1 MNEIYNIR
9 KLESLKEYLNQR
21 MVSPRLL
28 NNPRIYEILD
38 EISDE
43 FSLIFLDE
51 EMKKILDEQ
60 LLVEKDGT
68 LRYLKDNKRVKIKRN
83 PSGIETIK
91 EAFDK
96 KDSSVISE
104 KRLFDNGGIEYLYE
118 IREGNLSWED
128 FENNIDFIPS
138 KKIRYT
144 RDSTM
149 LNFLTKEEIGKFV
162 VKEHLIQ
169 QVPYMLQNLKLTRKN
184 LSRVLNGG
192 TKIDDLCGFLTNSQ
206 AEFDTIKELFNEND
220 ESKGQEEIFKTYCSN
235 NRRFQLPTT
244 YENAVA
250 KRLGISI
257 EMAR

>member
-21 MVSPRLL
+21 MIPPRLL

-38 EISDE
+38 GISDE
-43 FSLIFLDE
+43 FSLVFLDE

-104 KRLFDNGGIEYLYE
+104 KRLFDNDGIEYLYE
-118 IREGNLSWED
+118 IREGNLNWED

-144 RDSTM
+144 RDNTM
-149 LNFLTKEEIGKFV
+149 LNFITKEEVGKFV
-162 VKEHLIQ
+162 VKEHVIQ
-169 QVPYMLQNLKLTRKN
+169 QVPYMLQNLKLSRKDLLRIGN
-184 LSRVLNGG
+184 SG

-206 AEFDTIKELFNEND
+206 AEFDTLKELFSED
-220 ESKGQEEIFKTYCSN
+220 KDKGQEEIFKTYCN
-235 NRRFQLPTT
+235 YNKRFQLPTT

>member
-9 KLESLKEYLNQR
+9 KLENLKEYLNQR

-51 EMKKILDEQ
+51 EMKRILDEQ
-60 LLVEKDGT
+60 ILVEKDGT
-68 LRYLKDNKRVKIKRN
+68 LRYFKDNKRVKIKRN
-83 PSGIETIK
+83 SSGIETIK

-184 LSRVLNGG
+184 LSRILNGS
-192 TKIDDLCGFLTNSQ
+192 TKIDDLCEFLTNNQ
-206 AEFDTIKELFNEND
+206 AEFDTIKELFNEN
-220 ESKGQEEIFKTYCSN
+220 ESKGQEETFKTYCSN
-235 NRRFQLPTT
+235 NKRFQLPTT

>member
-9 KLESLKEYLNQR
+9 KLENLKEYLNQR

-38 EISDE
+38 GISDE
-43 FSLIFLDE
+43 YSLVFLDD
-51 EMKKILDEQ
+51 EMRRILDEQ

-83 PSGIETIK
+83 SSGIETIK

-184 LSRVLNGG
+184 LSRILNGG
-192 TKIDDLCGFLTNSQ
+192 TKIDDLCEFLTNNQ
-206 AEFDTIKELFNEND
+206 AEFDTIKELFNEN

-235 NRRFQLPTT
+235 NRRFQLPTI

>member
-9 KLESLKEYLNQR
+9 KLENLKEYLNQR

-51 EMKKILDEQ
+51 EMKRILDEQ
-60 LLVEKDGT
+60 ILVEKDGT
-68 LRYLKDNKRVKIKRN
+68 LRYFKDNKRVKIKRN
-83 PSGIETIK
+83 SSGIETIK

-128 FENNIDFIPS
+128 FERNIDFIPS

-184 LSRVLNGG
+184 LSRILNGS
-192 TKIDDLCGFLTNSQ
+192 TKIDDLCEFLTNNQ
-206 AEFDTIKELFNEND
+206 AEFDTIKELFNEN
-220 ESKGQEEIFKTYCSN
+220 ETKGQEEIFKTYCSN

>member
-51 EMKKILDEQ
+51 EMKGILDEQ

-68 LRYLKDNKRVKIKRN
+68 LRYFKDNKRVKIKRN
-83 PSGIETIK
+83 SSGIETIK

-162 VKEHLIQ
+162 VKKHLIQ

-184 LSRVLNGG
+184 LSRILNSG
-192 TKIDDLCGFLTNSQ
+192 TKIDDLCEFLTNNQ
-206 AEFDTIKELFNEND
+206 AEFDTIKELFNEN

-244 YENAVA
+244 YENAIA

-257 EMAR
+257 EKAR

>member
-9 KLESLKEYLNQR
+9 KLENLKEYLNQR

-28 NNPRIYEILD
+28 NNPRMYEILD

-43 FSLIFLDE
+43 FCIIFLDE
-51 EMKKILDEQ
+51 EMRGILDEQ

-68 LRYLKDNKRVKIKRN
+68 LRYFKDNKRVKIKRN
-83 PSGIETIK
+83 SSGIETIK

-184 LSRVLNGG
+184 LSRILNGG
-192 TKIDDLCGFLTNSQ
+192 TKIDDLCEFLTNNQ
-206 AEFDTIKELFNEND
+206 AEFDTIKELFNEN

-235 NRRFQLPTT
+235 NRRFQLPTI

>member
-1 MNEIYNIR
+1 MNEVYNIR
-9 KLESLKEYLNQR
+9 KLENLKEYLNQR

-28 NNPRIYEILD
+28 NNPRIHEILD

-43 FSLIFLDE
+43 FSIIFLDE
-51 EMKKILDEQ
+51 EMKRILDEQ

-104 KRLFDNGGIEYLYE
+104 KRLFDNDGIEYLYE
-118 IREGNLSWED
+118 IREGNLNWED

-162 VKEHLIQ
+162 VKKHLIQ

-184 LSRVLNGG
+184 LSRILNCS
-192 TKIDDLCGFLTNSQ
+192 TKIDDLCEFLTNNQ
-206 AEFDTIKELFNEND
+206 AEFDTIKELFNEN

-235 NRRFQLPTT
+235 NRRFQLPTI

>member
-21 MVSPRLL
+21 MIPPRLL

-38 EISDE
+38 GISDE
-43 FSLIFLDE
+43 FSLVFLDE

-96 KDSSVISE
+96 RNSSVISE
-104 KRLFDNGGIEYLYE
+104 KRLFDVDGIEYLYE

-144 RDSTM
+144 RDTTM
-149 LNFLTKEEIGKFV
+149 FNFIKKQEIGQFV
-162 VKEHLIQ
+162 VKKYLIQ
-169 QVPYMLQNLKLTRKN
+169 HVQYMLQNIKLGRKDLYRIN
-184 LSRVLNGG
+184 SKS
-192 TKIDDLCGFLTNSQ
+192 TKIDDLCEQLIISQ
-206 AEFDTIKELFNEND
+206 AEFDMYKKVFSD
-220 ESKGQEEIFKTYCSN
+220 DDSKGQEEIFKTYCSN

>member
-9 KLESLKEYLNQR
+9 KLENLKEYLNQR

-38 EISDE
+38 GISDE
-43 FSLIFLDE
+43 YSLVFLDD
-51 EMKKILDEQ
+51 EMRRILDEQ

-96 KDSSVISE
+96 RDSSVISE
-104 KRLFDNGGIEYLYE
+104 KRLFDVDGIEYLYE
-118 IREGNLSWED
+118 IREGSLSWED
-128 FENNIDFIPS
+128 FKNNIDFIPT
-138 KKIRYT
+138 KKIRYA
-144 RDSTM
+144 RDNTM
-149 LNFLTKEEIGKFV
+149 LNFITKEEVGRFV
-162 VKEHLIQ
+162 VKEHVIQ
-169 QVPYMLQNLKLTRKN
+169 QVPYMLQNLKLSRKDLLRIGN
-184 LSRVLNGG
+184 SG
-192 TKIDDLCGFLTNSQ
+192 TNIDDLCGFLTNSQ
-206 AEFDTIKELFNEND
+206 AEFDILKELFSED
-220 ESKGQEEIFKTYCSN
+220 KDKGQEEIFKTYCN
-235 NRRFQLPTT
+235 YNKRFQLPTT

>member
-9 KLESLKEYLNQR
+9 KLENLKEYLNQR

-51 EMKKILDEQ
+51 EMKGILDEQ

-68 LRYLKDNKRVKIKRN
+68 LRYFKDNKRVKIKRN
-83 PSGIETIK
+83 SSGIETIK
-91 EAFDK
+91 EVFDK

-128 FENNIDFIPS
+128 FENNIDYIPS

-144 RDSTM
+144 RDNTM
-149 LNFLTKEEIGKFV
+149 LNFLTKEEIGKFI
-162 VKEHLIQ
+162 VKEHFIQ

-184 LSRVLNGG
+184 LSRILNSG
-192 TKIDDLCGFLTNSQ
+192 TKIDDLCEFLTNNQ
-206 AEFDTIKELFNEND
+206 AEFDTIKELFNET

-235 NRRFQLPTT
+235 NERFQLPTT

>member
-51 EMKKILDEQ
+51 EMKRILDEQ
-60 LLVEKDGT
+60 ILVEKDGT
-68 LRYLKDNKRVKIKRN
+68 LRYFKDNKRVKIKRN
-83 PSGIETIK
+83 SSGIETIK

-128 FENNIDFIPS
+128 FEKNIDFIPS

-184 LSRVLNGG
+184 LSRILNGG
-192 TKIDDLCGFLTNSQ
+192 TKIDDLCEFLTNNQ
-206 AEFDTIKELFNEND
+206 AEFDTIKELFNEN
-220 ESKGQEEIFKTYCSN
+220 ETKGQEEIFKTYCSN

>member
-43 FSLIFLDE
+43 FSIIFLDE
-51 EMKKILDEQ
+51 EIKRILDEQ

-68 LRYLKDNKRVKIKRN
+68 LRYFKDNKRVKIKRN
-83 PSGIETIK
+83 SSGIETIK

-128 FENNIDFIPS
+128 FERNIDFIPS

-149 LNFLTKEEIGKFV
+149 FNFLTKEEIGKFV
-162 VKEHLIQ
+162 VKKHLIQ

-184 LSRVLNGG
+184 LSRILNGS
-192 TKIDDLCGFLTNSQ
+192 TKIDDLCEFLTNNQ
-206 AEFDTIKELFNEND
+206 AEFDTIKELFNEN

>member
-51 EMKKILDEQ
+51 EMKRILDEQ
-60 LLVEKDGT
+60 ILVEKDGT
-68 LRYLKDNKRVKIKRN
+68 LRYFKDNKRVKIKRN
-83 PSGIETIK
+83 SSGIETIK

-128 FENNIDFIPS
+128 FERNIDFIPS

-149 LNFLTKEEIGKFV
+149 LNFLTKEEIGKFI

-184 LSRVLNGG
+184 LSRILNGG
-192 TKIDDLCGFLTNSQ
+192 TKIDDLCEFLTNNQ

-250 KRLGISI
+250 KRLGLDI
-257 EMAR
+257 EKIK

>member
-43 FSLIFLDE
+43 FSLIFLDK
-51 EMKKILDEQ
+51 EMKRILDEQ
-60 LLVEKDGT
+60 ILVEKDGT
-68 LRYLKDNKRVKIKRN
+68 LRYFKDNKRVKIKRN
-83 PSGIETIK
+83 SSGIETIK

-184 LSRVLNGG
+184 LSRILNGS
-192 TKIDDLCGFLTNSQ
+192 TKIDDLCEFLTNNQ
-206 AEFDTIKELFNEND
+206 AEFDTIKELFNEN

-235 NRRFQLPTT
+235 NRRFQLPTI

>member
-51 EMKKILDEQ
+51 EMKRILDEQ
-60 LLVEKDGT
+60 ILVEKDGT
-68 LRYLKDNKRVKIKRN
+68 LRYFKDNKRVKIKRN
-83 PSGIETIK
+83 SSGIETIK

-128 FENNIDFIPS
+128 FERNIDFIPS

-149 LNFLTKEEIGKFV
+149 LNFLTKEEIGKFI

-184 LSRVLNGG
+184 LSRILNGG
-192 TKIDDLCGFLTNSQ
+192 TKIDDLCEFLTNNQ
-206 AEFDTIKELFNEND
+206 AEFDTIKELFNEN

-235 NRRFQLPTT
+235 NKRFQLPTT

>member
-51 EMKKILDEQ
+51 EMKRILDEQ
-60 LLVEKDGT
+60 ILVEKDGT
-68 LRYLKDNKRVKIKRN
+68 LRYFKDNKRVKIKRN
-83 PSGIETIK
+83 SSGIETIK

-162 VKEHLIQ
+162 VKKHLIQ

-184 LSRVLNGG
+184 LSRILNGS
-192 TKIDDLCGFLTNSQ
+192 TKIDDLCEFLTNNQ
-206 AEFDTIKELFNEND
+206 AEFDTIKELFNEN

-235 NRRFQLPTT
+235 NRRFQLPTI

>member
-51 EMKKILDEQ
+51 EMKRILDEQ
-60 LLVEKDGT
+60 ILVEKDGT
-68 LRYLKDNKRVKIKRN
+68 LRYFKDNKRVKIKRN
-83 PSGIETIK
+83 SSGIETIK

-128 FENNIDFIPS
+128 FERNIDFIPS

-149 LNFLTKEEIGKFV
+149 LNFLTKEEIGKFI

-184 LSRVLNGG
+184 LSRILNGG
-192 TKIDDLCGFLTNSQ
+192 TKIDDLCEFLTNNQ
-206 AEFDTIKELFNEND
+206 AEFDTIKELFNEN

-235 NRRFQLPTT
+235 NRRFQLPTI

>member
-9 KLESLKEYLNQR
+9 KLENLKEYLNQR

-51 EMKKILDEQ
+51 EMKRILDEQ
-60 LLVEKDGT
+60 ILVEKDGT
-68 LRYLKDNKRVKIKRN
+68 LRYFKDNKRVKIKRN
-83 PSGIETIK
+83 SSGIETIK

-128 FENNIDFIPS
+128 FERNIDFIPS

-149 LNFLTKEEIGKFV
+149 LNFLTKEEIGKFI

-184 LSRVLNGG
+184 LSRILNGG
-192 TKIDDLCGFLTNSQ
+192 TKIDDLCEFLTNNQ
-206 AEFDTIKELFNEND
+206 AEFDTIKELFNEN

>member
-51 EMKKILDEQ
+51 EMKRILDEQ
-60 LLVEKDGT
+60 ILVEKDGT
-68 LRYLKDNKRVKIKRN
+68 LRYFKDNKRVKIKRN
-83 PSGIETIK
+83 SSGIETIK

-184 LSRVLNGG
+184 LSRILNGS
-192 TKIDDLCGFLTNSQ
+192 TKIDDLCEFLTNNQ
-206 AEFDTIKELFNEND
+206 AEFDTIKELFNEN

-235 NRRFQLPTT
+235 NKRFQLPTT

>member
-51 EMKKILDEQ
+51 EMKGILDEQ

-68 LRYLKDNKRVKIKRN
+68 LRYFKDNKRVKIKRN
-83 PSGIETIK
+83 SSGIETIK

-128 FENNIDFIPS
+128 FERNIDFIPS

-149 LNFLTKEEIGKFV
+149 FNFLTKEEIGKFV
-162 VKEHLIQ
+162 VKKHLIQ

-184 LSRVLNGG
+184 LSRILNGS
-192 TKIDDLCGFLTNSQ
+192 TKIDDLCEFLTNNQ
-206 AEFDTIKELFNEND
+206 AEFDTIKELFNEN

>member
-9 KLESLKEYLNQR
+9 KLENLKEYLNQR

-51 EMKKILDEQ
+51 EMKRILDEQ
-60 LLVEKDGT
+60 ILVEKDGT
-68 LRYLKDNKRVKIKRN
+68 LRYFKDNKRATIRKN
-83 PSGIETIK
+83 SSGIETIK

-128 FENNIDFIPS
+128 FERNIDFIPA

-149 LNFLTKEEIGKFV
+149 FNFLTKEEIGKFV
-162 VKEHLIQ
+162 VKKHLIQ

-184 LSRVLNGG
+184 LSKILNDS
-192 TKIDDLCGFLTNSQ
+192 TKIDDLCEFLTNNQ
-206 AEFDTIKELFNEND
+206 AEFDTIKELFNEN

>member
-21 MVSPRLL
+21 MIPPRLL

-38 EISDE
+38 GISDE
-43 FSLIFLDE
+43 FSLVFLDE

-96 KDSSVISE
+96 RDSSVISE
-104 KRLFDNGGIEYLYE
+104 KRLFDVDGIEYLYE
-118 IREGNLSWED
+118 IREGSLSWED
-128 FENNIDFIPS
+128 FKNNIDFIPT
-138 KKIRYT
+138 KKIRYA
-144 RDSTM
+144 RDNTM
-149 LNFLTKEEIGKFV
+149 LNFITKEEVGRFV
-162 VKEHLIQ
+162 VKEHVIQ
-169 QVPYMLQNLKLTRKN
+169 QVPYMLQNLKLSRKDLLRIGN
-184 LSRVLNGG
+184 SGAN
-192 TKIDDLCGFLTNSQ
+192 IDDLCGFLTNSQ
-206 AEFDTIKELFNEND
+206 AEFDILKELFSED
-220 ESKGQEEIFKTYCSN
+220 KDKGQEEIFKTYCN
-235 NRRFQLPTT
+235 YNKRFQLPTT

>member
-9 KLESLKEYLNQR
+9 KLENLKEYLNQR

-51 EMKKILDEQ
+51 EMKRILDEQ
-60 LLVEKDGT
+60 ILVEKDGT
-68 LRYLKDNKRVKIKRN
+68 LRYFKDNKRVKIKRN
-83 PSGIETIK
+83 SSGIETIK

-162 VKEHLIQ
+162 VKKHLIQ

-184 LSRVLNGG
+184 LSRILNGS
-192 TKIDDLCGFLTNSQ
+192 TKIDDLCEFLTNNQ
-206 AEFDTIKELFNEND
+206 AEFDTIKELFNEN

-235 NRRFQLPTT
+235 NRRFQLPTI

>member
-21 MVSPRLL
+21 MIPPRLL

-38 EISDE
+38 GISDE
-43 FSLIFLDE
+43 FSLVFLDE

-96 KDSSVISE
+96 RDSSVISE
-104 KRLFDNGGIEYLYE
+104 KRLFDVDGIEYLYE
-118 IREGNLSWED
+118 IREGSLSWED
-128 FENNIDFIPS
+128 FKNNIDFIPT
-138 KKIRYT
+138 KKIRYA
-144 RDSTM
+144 RDNTM

-184 LSRVLNGG
+184 LSRILNGG
-192 TKIDDLCGFLTNSQ
+192 TKIDDLCEFLTNNQ
-206 AEFDTIKELFNEND
+206 AEFDTIKELFNEN

-235 NRRFQLPTT
+235 NRRFQLPTI

>member
-9 KLESLKEYLNQR
+9 KLENLKEYLNQR

-51 EMKKILDEQ
+51 EMKGILDEQ

-68 LRYLKDNKRVKIKRN
+68 LRYFKDNKRVKIKRN
-83 PSGIETIK
+83 SSGIETIK

-128 FENNIDFIPS
+128 FERNIDFIPS

-149 LNFLTKEEIGKFV
+149 LNFLTKEEIGKFI

-184 LSRVLNGG
+184 LSRILNGG
-192 TKIDDLCGFLTNSQ
+192 TKIDDLCEFLTNNQ
-206 AEFDTIKELFNEND
+206 AEFDTIKELFNEN

>member
-51 EMKKILDEQ
+51 EMKRILDEQ
-60 LLVEKDGT
+60 ILVEKDGT
-68 LRYLKDNKRVKIKRN
+68 LRYFKDNKRVKIKRN
-83 PSGIETIK
+83 SPGLETIK

-104 KRLFDNGGIEYLYE
+104 KRLFDNDGIEYLYE

-128 FENNIDFIPS
+128 FERNIDFIPS

-149 LNFLTKEEIGKFV
+149 FNFLTKEEIGKFV
-162 VKEHLIQ
+162 VKKHLIQ

-184 LSRVLNGG
+184 LSRILNGG
-192 TKIDDLCGFLTNSQ
+192 TKIDDLCEFLTNNQ
-206 AEFDTIKELFNEND
+206 AEFDTIKELFNEN

-235 NRRFQLPTT
+235 NRRFQLPTI

>member
-51 EMKKILDEQ
+51 EMKRILDEQ
-60 LLVEKDGT
+60 ILVEKDGT
-68 LRYLKDNKRVKIKRN
+68 LRYFKDNKRVKIKRN
-83 PSGIETIK
+83 SSGIETIK

-184 LSRVLNGG
+184 LSRILNGS
-192 TKIDDLCGFLTNSQ
+192 TKIDDLCEFLTNNQ
-206 AEFDTIKELFNEND
+206 AEFDTIKELFNEN

-235 NRRFQLPTT
+235 NRRFQLPTI

>member
-51 EMKKILDEQ
+51 EMKRILDEQ
-60 LLVEKDGT
+60 ILVEKDGT
-68 LRYLKDNKRVKIKRN
+68 LRYFKDNKRVKIKRN
-83 PSGIETIK
+83 SSGIETIK

-169 QVPYMLQNLKLTRKN
+169 QVPYMLQNLKLT
-184 LSRVLNGG
+184 
-192 TKIDDLCGFLTNSQ
+192 KIVRYNS
-206 AEFDTIKELFNEND
+206 
-220 ESKGQEEIFKTYCSN
+220 
-235 NRRFQLPTT
+235 
-244 YENAVA
+244 
-250 KRLGISI
+250 
-257 EMAR
+257 

>member
-9 KLESLKEYLNQR
+9 KLENLKEYLNQR

-43 FSLIFLDE
+43 FSIIFLDE
-51 EMKKILDEQ
+51 EMKRILDEQ
-60 LLVEKDGT
+60 LLVENDGT

-83 PSGIETIK
+83 SSSIEIIK

-118 IREGNLSWED
+118 IREGNLSWKD
-128 FENNIDFIPS
+128 FEKNIDFIPS
-138 KKIRYT
+138 KKVRYT
-144 RDSTM
+144 RDNTM
-149 LNFLTKEEIGKFV
+149 LNFLTKEEVGKFV
-162 VKEHLIQ
+162 IKEHLIQ
-169 QVPYMLQNLKLTRKN
+169 QVPYMLQNIKLNRGELTR
-184 LSRVLNGG
+184 LSNSYN
-192 TKIDDLCGFLTNSQ
+192 KIDDLYQFLTNSQ
-206 AEFDTIKELFNEND
+206 AEFDTIKELFNEN

-244 YENAVA
+244 YENVVA

>member
-96 KDSSVISE
+96 KESSVISE

-184 LSRVLNGG
+184 LSRILNGG
-192 TKIDDLCGFLTNSQ
+192 TKIDDLCGFLTNNQ
-206 AEFDTIKELFNEND
+206 AEFDTIKELFNEN

-235 NRRFQLPTT
+235 NRRFQLPTI

>member
-51 EMKKILDEQ
+51 EMKRILDEQ
-60 LLVEKDGT
+60 ILVEKDGT
-68 LRYLKDNKRVKIKRN
+68 LRYFKDNKRVKIKRN
-83 PSGIETIK
+83 SSGIETIK

-169 QVPYMLQNLKLTRKN
+169 QVPYMLQNLKLGRKDLYRIN
-184 LSRVLNGG
+184 NKC
-192 TKIDDLCGFLTNSQ
+192 TKIDDLCENLIISQ
-206 AEFDTIKELFNEND
+206 AEFDMYKKVFSD
-220 ESKGQEEIFKTYCSN
+220 DDSKGQEEIFKTYCSY

-250 KRLGISI
+250 RRLGINI
-257 EMAR
+257 EIAR

>member
-1 MNEIYNIR
+1 MNEVYNIR
-9 KLESLKEYLNQR
+9 KLENLKEYLNQR

-28 NNPRIYEILD
+28 NNPRIHEILD

-43 FSLIFLDE
+43 FSIIFLDE
-51 EMKKILDEQ
+51 EMKRILDEQ

-96 KDSSVISE
+96 RDSSVISE
-104 KRLFDNGGIEYLYE
+104 KRLFDVDGIEYLYE
-118 IREGNLSWED
+118 IREGSLSWED
-128 FENNIDFIPS
+128 FKNNIDFIPT
-138 KKIRYT
+138 KKIRYA
-144 RDSTM
+144 RDNTM
-149 LNFLTKEEIGKFV
+149 LNFITKEEVGRFV
-162 VKEHLIQ
+162 VKEHVIQ
-169 QVPYMLQNLKLTRKN
+169 QVPYMLQNLKLSRKDLLRIGN
-184 LSRVLNGG
+184 SG
-192 TKIDDLCGFLTNSQ
+192 TNIDDLCGFLTNSQ
-206 AEFDTIKELFNEND
+206 AEFDILKELFSED
-220 ESKGQEEIFKTYCSN
+220 KDKGQEEIFKTYCN
-235 NRRFQLPTT
+235 YNKRFQLPTT

>member
-51 EMKKILDEQ
+51 EMKGILDEQ

-68 LRYLKDNKRVKIKRN
+68 LRYFKDNKRVKIKRN
-83 PSGIETIK
+83 SSGIETIK

-149 LNFLTKEEIGKFV
+149 FNFLTKEEIGQFV

-184 LSRVLNGG
+184 LSRILNGG
-192 TKIDDLCGFLTNSQ
+192 TKIDDLCEFLTNNQ
-206 AEFDTIKELFNEND
+206 AEFDTIKELFNEN

-235 NRRFQLPTT
+235 NRRFQLPTI

>member
-21 MVSPRLL
+21 MIPPRLL

-38 EISDE
+38 GISDE
-43 FSLIFLDE
+43 FSLVFLDE

-104 KRLFDNGGIEYLYE
+104 KRLFDNDGIEYLYE
-118 IREGNLSWED
+118 IREGNLNWED

-144 RDSTM
+144 RDNTM
-149 LNFLTKEEIGKFV
+149 LNFITKEEVGKFV
-162 VKEHLIQ
+162 VKEHVIQ
-169 QVPYMLQNLKLTRKN
+169 QVPYMLQNLKLSRKDLLRIGN
-184 LSRVLNGG
+184 SG

-206 AEFDTIKELFNEND
+206 AEFDTLKELFSED
-220 ESKGQEEIFKTYCSN
+220 KDKGQEEIFKTYCN
-235 NRRFQLPTT
+235 YNKRFQLPTT

-257 EMAR
+257 EMAS

>member
-51 EMKKILDEQ
+51 EMKGILDEQ

-68 LRYLKDNKRVKIKRN
+68 LRYFKDNKRVKIKRN
-83 PSGIETIK
+83 SSGIETIK

-184 LSRVLNGG
+184 LSRILNGG
-192 TKIDDLCGFLTNSQ
+192 TKIDDLCGFLTNNQ
-206 AEFDTIKELFNEND
+206 AEFDTIKELFNEN

-244 YENAVA
+244 YENAIA

-257 EMAR
+257 EKAR

>member
-51 EMKKILDEQ
+51 EMKRILDEQ

-68 LRYLKDNKRVKIKRN
+68 LRYFKDNKRVKIKRN
-83 PSGIETIK
+83 SSGIETIK

-128 FENNIDFIPS
+128 FERNIDFIPS

-149 LNFLTKEEIGKFV
+149 LNFLTKEEIGKFI

-184 LSRVLNGG
+184 LSRILNGG
-192 TKIDDLCGFLTNSQ
+192 TKIDDLCEFLTNNQ
-206 AEFDTIKELFNEND
+206 AEFDTIKELFNEN

-235 NRRFQLPTT
+235 NKRFQLPTT

>member
-9 KLESLKEYLNQR
+9 KLENLKEYLNQR

-28 NNPRIYEILD
+28 SNPRIYEILD

-51 EMKKILDEQ
+51 EMKEILDEQ

-68 LRYLKDNKRVKIKRN
+68 LRYFKDNKRATIRKN
-83 PSGIETIK
+83 SSGIETIK

-128 FENNIDFIPS
+128 FERNIDFIPS

-162 VKEHLIQ
+162 VKKHLIQ

-184 LSRVLNGG
+184 LSRILNGG
-192 TKIDDLCGFLTNSQ
+192 TKIDDLCGFLTNNQ
-206 AEFDTIKELFNEND
+206 AEFDTIKELFNEN
-220 ESKGQEEIFKTYCSN
+220 ESKGQKEIFKTYCSN
-235 NRRFQLPTT
+235 NKRFQLPTT